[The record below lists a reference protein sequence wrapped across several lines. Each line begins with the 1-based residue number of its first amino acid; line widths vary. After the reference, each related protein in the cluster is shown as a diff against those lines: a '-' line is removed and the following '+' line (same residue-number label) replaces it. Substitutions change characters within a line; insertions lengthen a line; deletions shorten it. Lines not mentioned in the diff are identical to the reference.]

1 MTLAIRLAAR
11 ADSVTL
17 LAFGERLPRGAG
29 YVVHVR
35 PMPAQRPDESPARW
49 LNRALEDLIRSHPGQ
64 YLWGYNR
71 YKTPRGA
78 ARA

>member
-1 MTLAIRLAAR
+1 
-11 ADSVTL
+11 VTL

-29 YVVHVR
+29 YIVHVR
-35 PMPAQRPDESPARW
+35 PMPERQAQESPTRW
-49 LNRALEDLIRSHPGQ
+49 LNRALEDLIRTKPGQ

-71 YKTPRGA
+71 YKAPRGA